1 MHSKHS
7 TSQAHTT
14 IAIATNLLS
23 VDGHH
28 TCHTSPHHQAIII
41 IRPSLSSGIISKQK
55 EKCRGKSFPQQMP
68 RITNDDRE
76 RVRLLNVVAQSKDGF
91 KRLSLEEVVRLQELL
106 ERKDYTKN
114 KKLEKSKATLLKKI
128 NVRIYEL
135 TEGKDIWG
143 N

>member
-1 MHSKHS
+1 
-7 TSQAHTT
+7 
-14 IAIATNLLS
+14 
-23 VDGHH
+23 
-28 TCHTSPHHQAIII
+28 
-41 IRPSLSSGIISKQK
+41 
-55 EKCRGKSFPQQMP
+55 MP